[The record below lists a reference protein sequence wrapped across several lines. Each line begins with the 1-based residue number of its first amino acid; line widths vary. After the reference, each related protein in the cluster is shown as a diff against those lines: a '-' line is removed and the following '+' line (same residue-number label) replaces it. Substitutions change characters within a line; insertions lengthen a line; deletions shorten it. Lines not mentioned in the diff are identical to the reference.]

1 MSTAVKIILACVGA
15 LFLVFIISVF
25 SVIGIHNDCV
35 HQESGLKAQYSQNQN
50 NYANYFDKLKEA
62 AQVPDMYASKLK
74 DLYDGTMKG
83 RYGAEGSKAMFQ
95 FIKEQNPTL
104 DPKMF
109 VQLQEIIEAG
119 RNSFEADQK
128 TLLDKK
134 RVYENTLG
142 SFPGSFFAGMMGF
155 PKIDLKSIDIVIN
168 EETAKA
174 FETKRAGPINL
185 KN

>member
-1 MSTAVKIILACVGA
+1 MSTAVKVILACVGA
-15 LFLVFIISVF
+15 LFLVLTISVF
-25 SVIGIHNDCV
+25 SIIGIHNDCV
-35 HQESGLKAQYSQNQN
+35 HQESGLRAQYSQNQN
-50 NYANYFDKLKEA
+50 NYANYFDKIKEM
-62 AQVPDMYASKLK
+62 AQVPDMAADKLK
-74 DLYDGTMKG
+74 SLYDGVMKG

-95 FIKEQNPTL
+95 FIQEQNPNFDQSMYT
-104 DPKMF
+104 K
-109 VQLQEIIEAG
+109 LQQAIEAG

-142 SFPGSFFAGMMGF
+142 SFPGSLFASMMGF
-155 PKIDLKSIDIVIN
+155 PKMDLKSIDIVIN

-174 FETKRAGPINL
+174 FATKRAGPINL

>member
-1 MSTAVKIILACVGA
+1 
-15 LFLVFIISVF
+15 
-25 SVIGIHNDCV
+25 
-35 HQESGLKAQYSQNQN
+35 
-50 NYANYFDKLKEA
+50 
-62 AQVPDMYASKLK
+62 
-74 DLYDGTMKG
+74 MKG

-95 FIKEQNPTL
+95 FIHEQNPNFDQSMYTN
-104 DPKMF
+104 
-109 VQLQEIIEAG
+109 LQQAIEAG

-142 SFPGSFFAGMMGF
+142 SFPGSVFAGMMGF

-168 EETAKA
+168 DATADA
-174 FETKRAGPINL
+174 FRTKRAGPINL

>member
-1 MSTAVKIILACVGA
+1 MSTTVKIILASVAA
-15 LFLVFIISVF
+15 LFLVIIISIF
-25 SVIGIHNDCV
+25 SIIGIHNDCV
-35 HQESGLKAQYSQNQN
+35 HQESGLKAQYSQDQN

-62 AQVPDMYASKLK
+62 AQVPDMYSSKLK
-74 DLYDGTMKG
+74 ELYDSTMKG

-109 VQLQEIIEAG
+109 TQLQQIIEAG

-155 PKIDLKSIDIVIN
+155 PKMDLKSIDIVIN

-174 FETKRAGPINL
+174 FATKRAGPINL